1 MAYTKKNV
9 KPADTV
15 IEVSESVETKPEK
28 KKFDKEDT
36 ITCKS
41 ITDGLLLV
49 TGDKSGIL
57 YRWPDYGATEEVEYQ
72 DLVYMVRAKNPAVFK
87 PRFVIENEDF
97 IAEYPELNKLYD
109 TLYSIDDLKDVLKLP
124 VSQMRKMITEQLPVG
139 AVDAIKGLA
148 ASMIMNGS
156 LDSTAKIK
164 ALDEIFGTHLLLT
177 LAQG

>member
-15 IEVSESVETKPEK
+15 VESIEPVEVKTEK
-28 KKFDKEDT
+28 KKFEKEET
-36 ITCKS
+36 ISCKS
-41 ITDGLLLV
+41 ITNGLLLV
-49 TGDKSGIL
+49 TGDKSEIL

-87 PRFVIENEDF
+87 PRFIIENEAF
-97 IAEYPELNKLYD
+97 IAEYPELDKLYNA
-109 TLYSIDDLKDVLKLP
+109 LYSVDDLKDVLKLP
-124 VSQMRKMITEQLPVG
+124 VLQMRKMITEQLPAG
-139 AVDAIKGLA
+139 AVEAIKGLA

-164 ALDEIFGTHLLLT
+164 ALDDIFGTHLLLT

>member
-28 KKFDKEDT
+28 KKFDKEET
-36 ITCKS
+36 IICKS

-57 YRWPDYGATEEVEYQ
+57 YRW
-72 DLVYMVRAKNPAVFK
+72 PAVFK

-109 TLYSIDDLKDVLKLP
+109 TLYSVDDLKDVLKLP